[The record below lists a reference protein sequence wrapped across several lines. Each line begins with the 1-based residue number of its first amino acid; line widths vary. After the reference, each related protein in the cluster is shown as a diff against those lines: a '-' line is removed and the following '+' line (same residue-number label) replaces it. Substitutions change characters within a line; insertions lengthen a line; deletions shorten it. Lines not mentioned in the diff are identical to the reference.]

1 MSETILNWI
10 KTQFDNKIYNIENDF
25 SNGNNFGKLL
35 HTNNLFDNMKELK
48 NTTDKED
55 SLNNY
60 SLLRKA
66 LDKIDVN

>member
-1 MSETILNWI
+1 
-10 KTQFDNKIYNIENDF
+10 
-25 SNGNNFGKLL
+25 
-35 HTNNLFDNMKELK
+35 MKELK